1 MADLADG
8 APLILSFD
16 TSGPHIAV
24 ALFSGDQRLTTESMD
39 MKRGQA
45 EALQPLVEETLESAG
60 VSYGDLSA
68 IGVGVGPGNFT
79 GIRISVAFARG
90 LGLVTKLPVLSITSF
105 DLMRAAVDD
114 AEAKTFLL
122 SVPAPRDQVY
132 VQFQNLGQPVGEPGL
147 VDPSA
152 LPDHLIR
159 TDMKLLGHRVQEMA
173 EHLNVP
179 FQEAVIEDVPNR
191 LGRLAHWK
199 WQHHRDVAPPS
210 PLYVRP
216 ADATPA
222 SDPPPVIFS

>member
-1 MADLADG
+1 MTDLSVD

-24 ALFSGDQRLTTESMD
+24 ALFSGDQSVATEFME

-45 EALQPLVEETLESAG
+45 EALVPLVENTLKTAG
-60 VSYGDLSA
+60 VTYGELSA

-90 LGLVTKLPVLSITSF
+90 LCLVTDLPTLSITSF
-105 DLMRAAVDD
+105 DLMRAADD
-114 AEAKTFLL
+114 DPEAKMFLL
-122 SVPAPRDQVY
+122 SVPGPRDQVY
-132 VQFQNLGQPVGEPGL
+132 LQFQQLGRPLGEPEL
-147 VDPSA
+147 VDPTA
-152 LPDHLIR
+152 LPDHLMR
-159 TDMKLLGHRVQEMA
+159 TDLKLLGHRVQEMA
-173 EHLNVP
+173 ENLNVP
-179 FQEAVIEDVPNR
+179 FKEAVIEDVPNR
-191 LGRLAHWK
+191 LGHVARWK
-199 WQHHRDVAPPS
+199 WQHHRDEAPPS